1 VVNPIKRM
9 TEKELLKTLQRL
21 ITENPVYDDVL
32 KCALDEG
39 TSDIDLLCS
48 IVEEFQ
54 RRERKQ
60 LIQPNYIANILY
72 TTKLDSYL
80 TEKTTTEA

>member
-1 VVNPIKRM
+1 MVNPIKRM

-21 ITENPVYDDVL
+21 INENPVYDDVL

-48 IVEEFQ
+48 I
-54 RRERKQ
+54 
-60 LIQPNYIANILY
+60 
-72 TTKLDSYL
+72 
-80 TEKTTTEA
+80 